1 MQPHSPLRLN
11 KKVGKLCIVPAN
23 PQGSMSSEEDEE
35 EGFSLITY
43 DMLCEPQ
50 LAALYANMKRNY
62 YVSADWQ
69 KEWYAA
75 LAFRGFI
82 SVAHEQRGHPQFLL
96 IPEIQKAYCT
106 MRLDL
111 GQLVTAAGG
120 GVTAAA
126 AAAAASAAAPQPS
139 SQLHV
144 GKKVRKRSSRYSL
157 TVDRRMAD
165 VLKGIRAHHGAA
177 DGSWVLK
184 PYEKLLLQLSQPC
197 LPPFPDAT
205 QPLKTHSVELVD
217 NESGEVVAGEVGY
230 SIGCTYTS
238 LTGFFLRHGSQE
250 GASGAG
256 AAGESSASAAPA
268 VGQKRAPDD
277 RAAAAPA
284 AAAAPKATT
293 AAATTTA
300 VAAAAVAAAAAAAAT
315 AGPDGSAKQ
324 PKPHDSAGKVQL
336 AALAMCLQRCGFTLW
351 NLGHPPRPA
360 EDGKEAMMMYKAEI
374 GGVVLSRSDFLKLWV
389 PACGQQ
395 PLMPLLCPEP
405 VSARELICLHNGK

>member
-1 MQPHSPLRLN
+1 
-11 KKVGKLCIVPAN
+11 
-23 PQGSMSSEEDEE
+23 MSSEEDEE
-35 EGFSLITY
+35 EEGLSLITY

-50 LAALYANMKRNY
+50 LSALYANMKRNY

-111 GQLVTAAGG
+111 GQVVAAAGG
-120 GVTAAA
+120 GATAAA
-126 AAAAASAAAPQPS
+126 AAAAPQPS

-165 VLKGIRAHHGAA
+165 VLKGIRTHHGAA

-238 LTGFFLRHGSQE
+238 LTGFFLRHGSQG

-277 RAAAAPA
+277 PAAAAPA
-284 AAAAPKATT
+284 AVAKAK
-293 AAATTTA
+293 ATTTA
-300 VAAAAVAAAAAAAAT
+300 TTETTAAAAAAAAAT

-351 NLGHPPRPA
+351 NLGHPPRLA

-374 GGVVLSRSDFLKLWV
+374 GGVVLSRSDFLKLWE